1 MKIHICGIY
10 GSGKSTLARILS
22 KEFGLKYYSL
32 DDIKYEV
39 KYSKVRSVEERIKKL
54 QKICNLPKWITE
66 GTWSNYA
73 EDAFKKADI
82 IVVMNTSKLLCV
94 YRILNRYIFRGKQ
107 ENDTLLKAIKL
118 AKEVYRY
125 HFTKNPV
132 SLHSH
137 KKIIRKYSKR
147 CLILRKKS
155 EIQYIIR
162 TIKESSF
169 LGKKKQKFFSS
180 TY

>member
-10 GSGKSTLARILS
+10 GSGKSTLAKILS
-22 KEFGLKYYSL
+22 KEFRIESYAL

-39 KYSKVRSVEERIKKL
+39 KYSKIRSVEERIKKL
-54 QKICNLPKWITE
+54 REICSLPEWITE

-82 IVVMNTSKLLCV
+82 IIIMDTSKLLCI
-94 YRILNRYIFRGKQ
+94 YRILNRHIFRKKH
-107 ENDTLLKAIKL
+107 ENDTLFGALKL
-118 AKEVYRY
+118 AKEVYKY

-137 KKIIRKYSKR
+137 KNLIKKYNKKY
-147 CLILRKKS
+147 LFLRKKS
-155 EIQYIIR
+155 EIPKIIEI
-162 TIKESSF
+162 IKNS
-169 LGKKKQKFFSS
+169 LQN
-180 TY
+180 